1 MLRILKLLILYDIF
15 KKWECVYKGIFFF
28 CLNILLSIELG
39 FYFPTKEIN
48 SVPLKKKKNGTVVT
62 FILRSYRESKDL

>member
-1 MLRILKLLILYDIF
+1 MIF
-15 KKWECVYKGIFFF
+15 FKSGNVYKGIFF
-28 CLNILLSIELG
+28 CLSILLSVEIG

-62 FILRSYRESKDL
+62 FILHSYRESKDL

>member
-1 MLRILKLLILYDIF
+1 MIFLKSGN
-15 KKWECVYKGIFFF
+15 VYIREFFFF

-48 SVPLKKKKNGTVVT
+48 SVPLKMKKNGTVVT
-62 FILRSYRESKDL
+62 FILHSYRESKDL